1 MSWCCEVISITHYE
15 DLSLAGDIFAA
26 DKHITVLFPE
36 WTDSVELDG
45 SEPVETGSYPDN

>member
-1 MSWCCEVISITHYE
+1 M
-15 DLSLAGDIFAA
+15 AGDIFAA

-45 SEPVETGSYPDN
+45 NGPVMTWSFPDN